1 MVQEGVELGPW
12 RSQQFKGIPELQKNG
27 LQAVE
32 EAWMT
37 ISRLRHFSVKFGR
50 FLCFRGSPELQKGG
64 LRALEEA
71 WMTTFIQVEALLES
85 LDGRVL
91 DTSGCHPGFFQGSPA
106 TVLEPWAYPDLL
118 EPPWTQLDLLEPRED
133 APEAQKTTKL
143 DREVPQ
149 SESRHPGFF

>member
-50 FLCFRGSPELQKGG
+50 FLSLANSRKIRILSLRVCLASPEGRKVAQIGSLAQCK
-64 LRALEEA
+64 
-71 WMTTFIQVEALLES
+71 S
-85 LDGRVL
+85 LDSRPSVRRK
-91 DTSGCHPGFFQGSPA
+91 GF
-106 TVLEPWAYPDLL
+106 
-118 EPPWTQLDLLEPRED
+118 
-133 APEAQKTTKL
+133 
-143 DREVPQ
+143 
-149 SESRHPGFF
+149 ES

>member
-50 FLCFRGSPELQKGG
+50 FLCFRGVQVDPGGVKLGLWRSKELRGSPELQKGG

-91 DTSGCHPGFFQGSPA
+91 DTSGQVWSFSALLGRLKVVPGGVEVRPRR
-106 TVLEPWAYPDLL
+106 PD
-118 EPPWTQLDLLEPRED
+118 
-133 APEAQKTTKL
+133 ASKT
-143 DREVPQ
+143 RP
-149 SESRHPGFF
+149 SRDSNAST

>member
-1 MVQEGVELGPW
+1 MKSGRFLCFRGVEVVPGGVELGPW
-12 RSQQFKGIPELQKNG
+12 RSQEFRGIPELQKNG

-50 FLCFRGSPELQKGG
+50 FLCFRGVQVAPGGVKLGLWRSKELRGSPELQKGG

-91 DTSGCHPGFFQGSPA
+91 DTSG
-106 TVLEPWAYPDLL
+106 
-118 EPPWTQLDLLEPRED
+118 
-133 APEAQKTTKL
+133 K
-143 DREVPQ
+143 
-149 SESRHPGFF
+149 

>member
-1 MVQEGVELGPW
+1 MAG
-12 RSQQFKGIPELQKNG
+12 KKNG

-37 ISRLRHFSVKFGR
+37 ISRLRHFSVKFGF
-50 FLCFRGSPELQKGG
+50 FLCFRGVQVDPGGVKLGLWRSKELRGSPELQKGG

-91 DTSGCHPGFFQGSPA
+91 DTSGETCSIQNPAIQGKHLIIF
-106 TVLEPWAYPDLL
+106 TMQF
-118 EPPWTQLDLLEPRED
+118 WTFL
-133 APEAQKTTKL
+133 
-143 DREVPQ
+143 
-149 SESRHPGFF
+149 GCF